1 MIRRFD
7 TYVFGFKKFEVWKE
21 ATVLIL
27 LVCELTEKF
36 PEKEKFDL
44 TNQMRKSPVSVGA
57 NIAEGS
63 SRFSAKEQ
71 GHFYSISCGSL
82 MELMSHTFTA
92 YCLNYLHEEAFKKV
106 KSTIQLLSSKI
117 NNLKNTAFN
126 KAEKK

>member
-1 MIRRFD
+1 M
-7 TYVFGFKKFEVWKE
+7 YVFGFEKLEVWKE
-21 ATVLIL
+21 ARVLTS
-27 LVCELTEKF
+27 LVYELAEKF
-36 PEKEKFDL
+36 PEKEKFGL
-44 TNQMRKSPVSVGA
+44 TNKMRRSSVSVGA

-63 SRFSAKEQ
+63 SSFSAKEQ
-71 GHFYSISCGSL
+71 AHFYSISYGSL

>member
-1 MIRRFD
+1 MRR
-7 TYVFGFKKFEVWKE
+7 
-21 ATVLIL
+21 
-27 LVCELTEKF
+27 
-36 PEKEKFDL
+36 
-44 TNQMRKSPVSVGA
+44 SSVSVGA

-71 GHFYSISCGSL
+71 AHFYSILYGSL

-92 YCLNYLHEEAFKKV
+92 YDLNYLHEEAFKKV

-117 NNLKNTAFN
+117 NNLRNTAFN